1 MLAIQSISL
10 RAGTKS
16 LLENASLTLHPGQ
29 KVGIIGR
36 NGVGKSTLFK
46 AILGQQTVDAGQIS
60 MPANWQVGYVQ
71 QEDLESALSAMDY
84 VLSGDSLYYQL
95 VNKLKQAEQENDSN
109 TMVNLHDQLDHIQAY
124 QVPLKA
130 EQLLYGLGFERA
142 DLAREYRA
150 FSGGWQ
156 VRLKLAKALM
166 QRSDLLLLD
175 EPTNHLDIEAVAWLE
190 QWLAAYSGAVLLI
203 SHDRHFLDQ
212 VVSGIALME
221 EQRIALYTGNFESY
235 ERQRSMQLM
244 QQQSLLDKQKQRMQ
258 HLKTF
263 ITRFKA
269 KASKAKQAQSR
280 VKALERM
287 EEIAPLQATNPLRF
301 EFFNP
306 DHLPD
311 PMLQV
316 EKLGFG
322 YPDENPLF
330 ESIDLVLRAGD
341 RIGLVGVNG
350 SGKSTF
356 LKLIV
361 QELKAQTGKMRY
373 AKGLK
378 VGYFAQHQVEA
389 LDLDATPVQTLLRE
403 FETLTDQQAR
413 DFLGGFGFSHD
424 QALSPIRHF
433 SGGEKA
439 RLSLAVIVYQK
450 PNLIILD
457 EPTNHLDMD
466 ARDAL
471 DEALQ
476 AFEGALIVVSHDRH
490 MLAGI
495 VDQYWW
501 VHEGQVSLFHGDLD
515 AYLHQRLVL
524 LKQQK
529 QAKSEAKNDSTQP
542 YPDGHKGLVED
553 AGLNK
558 KQQRQQ
564 NAEQRKRLQHATQKP
579 RKQLEQVNKQLE
591 KHQQRMDELHQ
602 QLADESIYQVDKTQE
617 LNTLLAEQ
625 TQLQNELD
633 ELEMQWL
640 ELEQQIEEISKG
652 FE

>member
-10 RAGTKS
+10 FAGTKC
-16 LLENASLTLHPGQ
+16 LLENASLSLHPGQ

-46 AILGQQTVDAGQIS
+46 AILGQQTLDAGQIAI
-60 MPANWQVGYVQ
+60 PANWQIGYVQ
-71 QEDLESALSAMDY
+71 QEDLDSDLTALDY
-84 VLSGDSLYYQL
+84 VLSGDTLYYQL
-95 VNKLKQAEQENDSN
+95 INQLKLAEQLNDSAA
-109 TMVNLHDQLDHIQAY
+109 MVALHDQLDHIQAY

-130 EQLLYGLGFERA
+130 EQLLYGLGFEKT
-142 DLAREYRA
+142 DLTREYRA

-190 QWLAAYSGAVLLI
+190 QWLASYEGAVLLI

-221 EQRIALYTGNFESY
+221 DQRITFYSGNFESY

-258 HLKTF
+258 HLKSF
-263 ITRFKA
+263 ISRFKA

-287 EEIAPLQATNPLRF
+287 EEIAPLHATNPFRF

-316 EKLGFG
+316 EQMAFG
-322 YPDENPLF
+322 YEPAKPLLQ
-330 ESIDLVLRAGD
+330 SINLVLRAGD

-361 QELKAQTGKMRY
+361 QELKPQIGKLIY

-389 LDLDATPVQTLLRE
+389 LDLDSTPVQTMLRA
-403 FETLTDQQAR
+403 FETLTEQQAR

-476 AFEGALIVVSHDRH
+476 AFDGALIVVSHDRH

-501 VHEGQVSLFHGDLD
+501 VHEGQVTLFHGDLD
-515 AYLHQRLVL
+515 AYLQQRLLL

-529 QAKSEAKNDSTQP
+529 QAKNQAMQP
-542 YPDGHKGLVED
+542 GLVEES
-553 AGLNK
+553 GLNK

-564 NAEQRKRLQHATQKP
+564 NAEQRKRLQQATQTQ
-579 RKQLEQVNKQLE
+579 RKQLEKVNKQLAI
-591 KHQQRMDELHQ
+591 KQQRMDELHTLLADDAIYQ
-602 QLADESIYQVDKTQE
+602 ADQLAN
-617 LNTLLAEQ
+617 LNRLLAEQ
-625 TQLQNELD
+625 SECQTELD
-633 ELEMQWL
+633 ALEMTWL
-640 ELEQQIEEISKG
+640 GLEEEIEEITNQ

>member
-1 MLAIQSISL
+1 MLAIQSIAL
-10 RAGTKS
+10 FAGTKC

-29 KVGIIGR
+29 KVGVIGR

-46 AILGQQTVDAGQIS
+46 AILGQQTLDAGQI
-60 MPANWQVGYVQ
+60 MIPANWQIGYVQ
-71 QEDLESALSAMDY
+71 QEDLDSELSALDY
-84 VLSGDSLYYQL
+84 VLSGDTLYYRLINQ
-95 VNKLKQAEQENDSN
+95 LKQAEQHGDDAE
-109 TMVNLHDQLDHIQAY
+109 MVVLHDQLDHIQAY

-130 EQLLYGLGFERA
+130 EQLLFGLGFEKT
-142 DLAREYRA
+142 DLSREYRA

-166 QRSDLLLLD
+166 QRADLLLLD

-190 QWLAAYSGAVLLI
+190 QWLAAYAGAVLLI

-212 VVSGIALME
+212 VVTGIALLE
-221 EQRIALYTGNFESY
+221 EQRITFYTGNFESY

-244 QQQSLLDKQKQRMQ
+244 QQQALLDKQKQRMQ
-258 HLKTF
+258 HLKSF
-263 ITRFKA
+263 ISRFKA

-280 VKALERM
+280 IKALQRM
-287 EEIAPLQATNPLRF
+287 EEIAPLQATNPFRF

-311 PMLQV
+311 PMLQIEQV
-316 EKLGFG
+316 GFG
-322 YPDENPLF
+322 YETPKSLLHSVN
-330 ESIDLVLRAGD
+330 LVLRAGD

-361 QELKAQTGKMRY
+361 QELKPQTGKLVY

-378 VGYFAQHQVEA
+378 IGYFAQHQVEA
-389 LDLDATPVQTLLRE
+389 LDLEATPVQTLLRS
-403 FETLTDQQAR
+403 FETITEQQAR
-413 DFLGGFGFSHD
+413 DFLGGFGFTHD

-476 AFEGALIVVSHDRH
+476 AFDGALIVVSHDRH

-515 AYLHQRLVL
+515 AYLQQRLLL

-529 QAKSEAKNDSTQP
+529 QAKNEVKNESTPQP
-542 YPDGHKGLVED
+542 GLVEETV
-553 AGLNK
+553 LNK

-564 NAEQRKRLQHATQKP
+564 NAEQRKRLHQATQTH
-579 RKQLEQVNKQLE
+579 RKQLEKVNEQLVI
-591 KHQQRMDELHQ
+591 KQQRMDELHAL
-602 QLADESIYQVDKTQE
+602 LADVTIYQSDQSVQ
-617 LNTLLAEQ
+617 LNKLLAEQ
-625 TQLQNELD
+625 AHCQSQLD
-633 ELEMQWL
+633 ELEMEWL
-640 ELEQQIEEISKG
+640 VLEEQIEEIVKK
-652 FE
+652 FD